1 MTLPTDFQFSQG
13 SLQDYVD
20 CPRRFQLR
28 YIQRL
33 AWPAVEAEPALEN
46 EQHLQQGAAFHRLV
60 HQHVLGLS
68 PERLS
73 STITDEDLSRWWHN
87 YLESA
92 PADLAKW
99 RYPEVVLSAPV
110 SGHRLVA
117 KYDLIALMGSSG
129 LGRSPSTRPFD
140 PSTGLRAGFAQ
151 GKLRTGPSTTLRTG
165 PSSIERRRPS
175 PVEKADFELSRAVIL
190 EWKTSRKRPQRKW
203 LAERLQTRVYPYL
216 LVRAGSHLLEIG
228 DGGLEMEDWRPFQPE
243 QVEMVYWFANFP
255 KDPERFPY
263 DAAQYEVDG
272 AYLASLIAEIKGL
285 GDEDFPLTTQERRCR
300 YCPYRSLCQRGVRA
314 GSFDEMEDELGWA
327 DDFEVVLDFEQIAE
341 IEY

>member
-46 EQHLQQGAAFHRLV
+46 ERHLQQGAAFHRLV
-60 HQHVLGLS
+60 HQHLLGLS

-73 STITDEDLSRWWHN
+73 STITNEDLSRWWHN
-87 YLESA
+87 YLDSG
-92 PADLAKW
+92 PADLPSSL
-99 RYPEVVLSAPV
+99 YPEVILSAPV

-117 KYDLIALMGSSG
+117 KYDLIAVDPVLSGAEGPVLSSSAS
-129 LGRSPSTRPFD
+129 LTVNS
-140 PSTGLRAGFAQ
+140 AE
-151 GKLRTGPSTTLRTG
+151 GPG
-165 PSSIERRRPS
+165 Q
-175 PVEKADFELSRAVIL
+175 RAVIVD
-190 EWKTSRKRPQRKW
+190 WKTSRKRPRRKW

-216 LVRAGSHLLEIG
+216 LVQAGSHLNEG
-228 DGGLEMEDWRPFQPE
+228 RPFQPE

-255 KDPERFPY
+255 EDPKRFPY
-263 DAAQYEVDG
+263 DAAQYDADG
-272 AYLASLIAEIKGL
+272 VYLASLIEEIKELALGPVLSPVEGL
-285 GDEDFPLTTQERRCR
+285 SKDLRDEDFPLTIQERRCR

-314 GSFDEMEDELGWA
+314 GAFDEAEDELEWG
-327 DDFEVVLDFEQIAE
+327 DDFEIALEFEQIAE